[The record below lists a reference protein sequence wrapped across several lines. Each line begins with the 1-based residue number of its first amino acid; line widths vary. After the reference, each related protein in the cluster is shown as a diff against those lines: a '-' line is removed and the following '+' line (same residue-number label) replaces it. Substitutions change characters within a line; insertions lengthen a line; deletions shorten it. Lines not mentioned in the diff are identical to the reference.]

1 MKRKRILTV
10 LIILALVFIW
20 GNSLVS
26 RELSGKI
33 SDDILFFLNAAAE
46 KVGLGPDAF
55 TYMTDE
61 DGDGVAEQPT
71 SHLIRKA
78 AHVTEYAVFA
88 ALLFL
93 RLESVGKKRFFTAW
107 GLGTLTGAI
116 DETLQIF
123 SHRGSQVRDVLIDT
137 AGALLGLGVVML
149 ILYLISRKEKSN

>member
-1 MKRKRILTV
+1 
-10 LIILALVFIW
+10 
-20 GNSLVS
+20 
-26 RELSGKI
+26 
-33 SDDILFFLNAAAE
+33 
-46 KVGLGPDAF
+46 
-55 TYMTDE
+55 MTDE

-71 SHLIRKA
+71 SQSHPQGGARHGVCGVCSASVPPAGERRGKA
-78 AHVTEYAVFA
+78 V
-88 ALLFL
+88 
-93 RLESVGKKRFFTAW
+93 FTAW

>member
-1 MKRKRILTV
+1 
-10 LIILALVFIW
+10 
-20 GNSLVS
+20 
-26 RELSGKI
+26 
-33 SDDILFFLNAAAE
+33 
-46 KVGLGPDAF
+46 
-55 TYMTDE
+55 MTDE

-93 RLESVGKKRFFTAW
+93 RLESAGKKRFFTAW
-107 GLGTLTGAI
+107 GLGALTGAI

-137 AGALLGLGVVML
+137 AGALLGLAIVSL
-149 ILYLISRKEKSN
+149 IFYMKSRKEKSA